1 MDWSSLFSRA
11 VGYIF
16 YSSLDFKS
24 ISGLFGGGIMYI
36 YSYIQE
42 SLKYAK
48 VMNREI
54 QIKVTMKYYFT
65 PTGRD
70 ILKRQRI
77 GKGMENWNL
86 HFGK

>member
-1 MDWSSLFSRA
+1 
-11 VGYIF
+11 
-16 YSSLDFKS
+16 
-24 ISGLFGGGIMYI
+24 MYI

-70 ILKRQRI
+70 ITQKT
-77 GKGMENWNL
+77 KNWQGYGELEPSFIAGGTVNGAVT
-86 HFGK
+86 FGK